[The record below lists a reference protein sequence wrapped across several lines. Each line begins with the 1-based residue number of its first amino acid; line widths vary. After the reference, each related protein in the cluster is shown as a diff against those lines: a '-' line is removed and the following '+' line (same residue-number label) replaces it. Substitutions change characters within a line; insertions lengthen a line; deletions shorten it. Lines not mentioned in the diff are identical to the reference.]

1 MASPNALVLW
11 EAQFGDFHNTAQCI
25 IDQFI
30 CPGQAKWVR
39 QNGIVLLLPHGMEGM
54 VSRSGP
60 SRLQREAEECRPVRA
75 GSAGAGLA
83 GRGAGAVRTAG
94 AVTRVWFQ
102 GPEHSSARPERFLQ
116 MCNDDPDVLPV
127 STLPHPRRVAGA
139 ERGPAGECGTLPA
152 PQRAEHGA
160 SRVARSR
167 SGNSCRGHTCFG
179 GGARLVE
186 TWMAKG
192 KRGVVSPGSAVG
204 SGVQGPR
211 QD

>member
-1 MASPNALVLW
+1 M
-11 EAQFGDFHNTAQCI
+11 
-25 IDQFI
+25 
-30 CPGQAKWVR
+30 
-39 QNGIVLLLPHGMEGM
+39 
-54 VSRSGP
+54 
-60 SRLQREAEECRPVRA
+60 QRKAEECRPVRA
-75 GSAGAGLA
+75 GRAGAGLA
-83 GRGAGAVRTAG
+83 GRGAGAVTC
-94 AVTRVWFQ
+94 VWFQ

-127 STLPHPRRVAGA
+127 STLPHPRRAAGA
-139 ERGPAGECGTLPA
+139 ERGPAGECSTLPPP
-152 PQRAEHGA
+152 PQRVEHGA
-160 SRVARSR
+160 SRVAQSR
-167 SGNSCRGHTCFG
+167 SVNSCRGHTCFG

>member
-1 MASPNALVLW
+1 
-11 EAQFGDFHNTAQCI
+11 
-25 IDQFI
+25 
-30 CPGQAKWVR
+30 
-39 QNGIVLLLPHGMEGM
+39 
-54 VSRSGP
+54 
-60 SRLQREAEECRPVRA
+60 
-75 GSAGAGLA
+75 
-83 GRGAGAVRTAG
+83 
-94 AVTRVWFQ
+94 
-102 GPEHSSARPERFLQ
+102 

-204 SGVQGPR
+204 SSVQGPR